1 MTTASGLALPTKSK
15 ACATERQCKEGEQDM
30 AFETLTIA
38 IAALAAV
45 AIVTM
50 AALRGWQGYL
60 ALRMQEIGRGD
71 DRPGDGVPAARI
83 ELADL
88 KERVRQLEAIA
99 AGVEL

>member
-1 MTTASGLALPTKSK
+1 
-15 ACATERQCKEGEQDM
+15 M
-30 AFETLTIA
+30 AYEILTVA

-60 ALRMQEIGRGD
+60 ALRMQEIGHTD
-71 DRPGDGVPAARI
+71 SRPGEGMPAARI